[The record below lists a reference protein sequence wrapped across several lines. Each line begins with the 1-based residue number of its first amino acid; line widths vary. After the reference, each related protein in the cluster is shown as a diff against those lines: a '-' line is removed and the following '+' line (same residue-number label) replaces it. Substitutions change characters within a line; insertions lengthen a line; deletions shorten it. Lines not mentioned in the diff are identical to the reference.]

1 MNGLPQ
7 NILLNFRLEF
17 PKSDLTIYLVW
28 GPSEPQRCRQ
38 PPTLSLYYVGKM
50 KETIFSET
58 LCANKGQQQLAI
70 EFYFPF
76 LTNFQT

>member
-1 MNGLPQ
+1 M
-7 NILLNFRLEF
+7 
-17 PKSDLTIYLVW
+17 LVW

-38 PPTLSLYYVGKM
+38 LPTLSLYYVGKM

-58 LCANKGQQQLAI
+58 SCDIKGQQQLTI
-70 EFYFPF
+70 DFYFHF

>member
-1 MNGLPQ
+1 MFHEPGVFIEQ
-7 NILLNFRLEF
+7 MDSIFT
-17 PKSDLTIYLVW
+17 KKIMLVW

-58 LCANKGQQQLAI
+58 SCDIKDNNNS
-70 EFYFPF
+70 P
-76 LTNFQT
+76 LTFISIF

>member
-1 MNGLPQ
+1 MFHEPGVFIKQLDSLFAKK
-7 NILLNFRLEF
+7 IM
-17 PKSDLTIYLVW
+17 LVW

-38 PPTLSLYYVGKM
+38 QPTLSLYYVEKM

-58 LCANKGQQQLAI
+58 SCAYKGQQQLTI
-70 EFYFPF
+70 DFYFHF